1 MNFQRKTLTTAL
13 VCALGVGGAGFLLA
27 TGAYAQSGEQKPAK
41 IEKIEVTGSNI
52 KRIEGET
59 ALPVTVIT
67 RQDIEKMGAVNTEDI
82 LRRISASTSMFSD
95 TTQGAGYAQ
104 SNANLRGLGANS
116 TLVLLNGRRVANHAF
131 GNIGGAVAVDLNS
144 IPFSAIERVEV
155 LRDGASAVYGS
166 DAIGGVINFITRSD
180 FKGLE
185 VSLRYGDT
193 EAGIGGGERGA
204 TAAWG
209 MGDLAKD
216 NYNLLVT
223 FGWQNNLRL
232 KALEQRLYERGERE
246 IDQPFPLTSYRGFP
260 GRLMEFG
267 LSPGAYTGDCN
278 PVYTT
283 IQVSGT
289 TPSGDPRMRCRGRY
303 AAYLDNLPDQRK
315 WDLFGRFTRNLSNDH
330 QLFAEVSIARAHN
343 IGRIAPTPLSSDL
356 TRIDPA
362 TGTRRAALYPTSG
375 RHYPVDLLRS
385 LGYDPFDTGVPG
397 YADFA
402 WRSEPGGNRITDVEA
417 VQSRWVAGL
426 KGVLAGWDYESALS
440 YAQNEG
446 TLHYTGFFHEN
457 RLLDAFQAGLINP
470 FGPVDEAG
478 LEALRAAEM
487 RGEMRKSKGKT
498 TQWDGKMSRELMPMG
513 GGPLAVAVGANI
525 RGEKVNDH
533 PTNPDYS
540 AGYHVGGEGTI
551 PVVNASRTVTALYG
565 ELSIPF
571 AKGWEAQVAARG
583 DRYSD
588 FGSKVSPRA
597 SVRWQPA
604 KSMLFRASA
613 GSGFRAPSLW
623 DSKSPDSETNT
634 ADNVYDPGCP
644 PGFEDDPRCFT
655 QFTVRNMSS
664 PSLKPEK
671 SKQFTIGMVLEPT
684 KDVSVSM
691 DYWDIK
697 KTDTIGSVNGQ
708 DILTDDT
715 LFARYAPTRVFRDP
729 AGFLLYI
736 AQPLENL
743 GGVKTSG
750 LDLDLM
756 SRFNVGPGKL
766 TASLSGTLMTKFQAQ
781 QGKDTPYIDYLGQ
794 GGAGVFGGA
803 SYPRWQHTLTF
814 DWEQGPYGVTLEQRF
829 VRGWSEIAINNEPC
843 AFEGDCSATHGVGDY
858 STFNLSARY
867 TGFKNLKLTVGV
879 RNILDRE
886 PPYVDSS
893 SNGSHAAGYSN
904 SVADPRGR
912 FWWGSIN
919 YAFK

>member
-1 MNFQRKTLTTAL
+1 MKFQRKTLTTAL
-13 VCALGVGGAGFLLA
+13 LCALGVGGAGFVLA
-27 TGAYAQSGEQKPAK
+27 TGAYAQATDQKPAK

-67 RQDIEKMGAVNTEDI
+67 RQDIEKMGAVNTEDV

-95 TTQGAGYAQ
+95 STQGAGYSQ
-104 SNANLRGLGANS
+104 SFANLRGLGANS
-116 TLVLLNGRRVANHAF
+116 TLILLNGRRVSNHAF
-131 GNIGGAVAVDLNS
+131 GSIGGAVSVDLNS

-180 FKGLE
+180 YKGAE
-185 VSLRYGDT
+185 VTLRYGDT

-204 TAAWG
+204 NAVWG

-216 NYNLLVT
+216 NYNVLVS
-223 FGWQNNLRL
+223 FGWQNNLRM
-232 KALEQRLYERGERE
+232 KAVEQKLYERGERE
-246 IDQPFPLTSYRGFP
+246 LALPFPLTSYRGFP
-260 GRLMEFG
+260 GRLMDFG

-278 PVYTT
+278 PTFTT
-283 IQVSGT
+283 IQTAGT

-315 WDLFGRFTRNLSNDH
+315 WDTFARFTRNLTNDH
-330 QLFAEVSIARAHN
+330 QLFVEGTMSRAHN

-362 TGTRRAALYPTSG
+362 TGTRRAVLYPTNG
-375 RHYPVDLLRS
+375 RHYPVDLLRR

-397 YADFA
+397 FADFA
-402 WRSEPGGNRITDVEA
+402 WRAEPGGNRITDVEA
-417 VQSRWVAGL
+417 IQTRIVGGL
-426 KGVLAGWDYESALS
+426 KGVFAGWDYETALS
-440 YAQNEG
+440 WAQNDA

-457 RLLDAFQAGLINP
+457 RLLDAFEAGLINP
-470 FGPVDEAG
+470 FGPIDAEGEA
-478 LEALRAAEM
+478 ALRAAEM

-525 RGEKVNDH
+525 RGEKINDH

-551 PVVNASRTVTALYG
+551 PTVNASRTVTAIYG
-565 ELSIPF
+565 ELSVPF
-571 AKGWEAQVAARG
+571 AKGWEAQLAARG
-583 DRYSD
+583 DHYSD

-597 SVRWQPA
+597 SLRWQPA
-604 KSMLFRASA
+604 KSMLFRAAA
-613 GSGFRAPSLW
+613 GTGFRAPSLW

-655 QFTVRNMSS
+655 QFTVRNMSN
-664 PSLKPEK
+664 PDLKPEK
-671 SKQFTIGMVLEPT
+671 SKQFTVGFVLEPT
-684 KDVSVSM
+684 PQMSFSM

-697 KTDTIGSVNGQ
+697 KSDTIGSVNGQ
-708 DILTDDT
+708 DILTDDS
-715 LFARYAPTRVFRDP
+715 LYARYSSTRVFRDS

-743 GGVKTSG
+743 GGVKSSG
-750 LDLDLM
+750 VDLDLT
-756 SRFNVGPGKL
+756 SRFSTGVGKF
-766 TASLSGTLMTKFQAQ
+766 TASLSGTLMTKFKAQ
-781 QGKDTPYIDYLGQ
+781 QGKDTPYISYLGH

-803 SYPRWQHTLTF
+803 SYPRWQHTLTL

-829 VRGWSEIAINNEPC
+829 VRGWSEIAINTEPC
-843 AFEGDCSATHGVGDY
+843 AFEGDCTATHGVGDY
-858 STFNLSARY
+858 SNFNLSARY

-879 RNILDRE
+879 RNIMDKE

-893 SNGSHAAGYSN
+893 SNGSHAAGYAN

-912 FWWGSIN
+912 FWYGSVN
-919 YAFK
+919 YKFK